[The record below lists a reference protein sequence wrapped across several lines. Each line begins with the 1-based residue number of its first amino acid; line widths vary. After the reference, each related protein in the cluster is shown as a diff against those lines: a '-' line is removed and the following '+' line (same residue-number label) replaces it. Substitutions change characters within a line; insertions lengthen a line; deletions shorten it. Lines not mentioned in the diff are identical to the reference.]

1 MNIIPDCLI
10 TRSDAKVLKEY
21 CIDKSNPLYR
31 QYKGFNT
38 SINLEA
44 SDVYTMYAGYVA
56 VVFGDS
62 KSGYEIVVRMNRD
75 QAIKYANLKSIDV
88 RMNQQVD
95 ISQKIGQANKYVKVE
110 YLTTYVK
117 NPYSF
122 RLGQT
127 QMYKDD
133 PAKIIDVSTSVV
145 SNTSPQYSESG
156 LKDFVYEYDGGVQGS
171 DDYPLLNRMNW

>member
-1 MNIIPDCLI
+1 MNIVSNCLI

-56 VVFGDS
+56 IVFGDS
-62 KSGYEIVVRMNRD
+62 RNGYEIVVRMNQD
-75 QAIKYANLKSIDV
+75 QAIKYGNLKSIDV
-88 RMNQQVD
+88 KVNQQVD
-95 ISQKIGQANKYVKVE
+95 ISQKVGQANKYVKVE

-117 NPYSF
+117 NPFSF

-145 SNTSPQYSESG
+145 SNTSLQYNESG
-156 LKDFVYEYDGGVQGS
+156 LQDFVYEYDGGVPASTQFMLSNNG
-171 DDYPLLNRMNW
+171 